1 MTNTLKKITFSLWG
15 ILILIMAAATIAGKL
30 YGTKVAETYIY
41 SSPFFIGLWIAATI
55 LSLTY
60 ICKRHLER
68 RKATCAL
75 HLAFILI
82 LSGALTTHLWG
93 IQGSVHLR
101 QGANPVTT
109 FTTNDGQTADFP
121 FGVSLKQFELAYYQG
136 TFAPMDFVSI
146 LNIHDG
152 DTTLTGKVSM
162 NHIYTYRHYRFY
174 QSAYDADQQ
183 GSTLS
188 VTCDPYGIALTYTGY
203 VAMLLAFIGFFFDRH
218 SYFRK
223 LLHHPS
229 LKRTVACLL
238 LLIGSVAALE
248 ASVPPTLPKE
258 TAGKFGK
265 LYVYYNNRI
274 CPLQTLAK
282 EFTTKLYGRPTY
294 KGFTSE
300 QVLTGWLFYYEQ
312 WKQEPVILIK
322 DKNVQ
327 NILGVKGKYACLADF
342 ANSTGYKLDQILYAE
357 ITAKELRAIEEADEK
372 FNLISM
378 ACNGSLFKLYPF
390 RDKNEKQP
398 VWYSL
403 TDELPVSIPHE
414 QWAFIRYSMNL
425 LAEKTAHQEYE
436 AIDTLIEK
444 TRIYQKK
451 EARGFLPSDAQ
462 FRAEIQYNEMDFT
475 RPLAMLCLTVGILSY
490 LYYCRRMISRRNWN
504 ISTGKLLLA
513 GLGIAGIYL
522 LILIG
527 LRGFISGHLPM
538 SNGYET
544 MQLMSL
550 CSILLTFFLYRKFQ
564 LAISFGYILCGLTLL
579 VAMLGEANPPVT
591 QLMPVLASPLLSI
604 HVVTIML
611 SYSLLAFV
619 MLNGITAIIL
629 SHTQTDCGQQIIRL
643 QVISQLILYP
653 AVFLLATGIFI
664 GAVWANVSWGRYWGW
679 DPKEVWALITL
690 LVYAAALHPAS
701 LSPFRRPQFFHWFTV
716 IAFFSVLITYFGVNF
731 IMGGMHSYA

>member
-1 MTNTLKKITFSLWG
+1 MINTLKKITFSLWG

-30 YGTKVAETYIY
+30 YGIKVAETYIY
-41 SSPFFIGLWIAATI
+41 SSLFFIGLWIAATI
-55 LSLTY
+55 LSLAY
-60 ICKRHLER
+60 ICKRHLKR

-82 LSGALTTHLWG
+82 LSGALTTHLLG

-152 DTTLTGKVSM
+152 DTTLTGKASM

-183 GSTLS
+183 GSTFS

-203 VAMLLAFIGFFFDRH
+203 IALLLAFIGFFFDRH

-248 ASVPPTLPKE
+248 ASVPPTLPKK
-258 TAGKFGK
+258 TAGKFGQ

-294 KGFTSE
+294 KDFTPE
-300 QVLTGWLFYYEQ
+300 QILTGWFFYYEQ

-342 ANSTGYKLDQILYAE
+342 ANSTGYKLDQISYAE
-357 ITAKELRAIEEADEK
+357 ITAKELRAIEEANEK
-372 FNLISM
+372 FDLISM

-403 TDELPVSIPHE
+403 TDELPISIPHE

-425 LAEKTAHQEYE
+425 LAEKTAHHEYE

-451 EARGFLPSDAQ
+451 EARGFLPSNAQ
-462 FRAEIQYNEMDFT
+462 FRAEILYNEMDFT
-475 RPLAMLCLTVGILSY
+475 RPLAMLCLTVGMLSY
-490 LYYCRRMISRRNWN
+490 LFYCRKLISEHTDSPQ
-504 ISTGKLLLA
+504 ISCLLLA
-513 GLGIAGIYL
+513 ILGIIGIYL
-522 LILIG
+522 LVLIS

-611 SYSLLAFV
+611 SYSLLAFI
-619 MLNGITAIIL
+619 MLNGMTAVVL
-629 SHTQTDCGQQIIRL
+629 YHTRTDCNEQIIRL
-643 QVISQLILYP
+643 QVISHLILYP

-664 GAVWANVSWGRYWGW
+664 GAIWANVSWGRYWGW

-690 LVYAAALHPAS
+690 LVYATALHPFS
-701 LSPFRRPQFFHWFTV
+701 LPYFQRSMFFHWFTI
-716 IAFFSVLITYFGVNF
+716 IAFLSVLITYFGVNF

>member
-1 MTNTLKKITFSLWG
+1 MTNSLKKVTFSLWG
-15 ILILIMAAATIAGKL
+15 ILILMMATATITEKL
-30 YGTKVAETYIY
+30 YGSATAETYIY
-41 SSPFFIGLWIAATI
+41 SSPFFIVLWIVTTVF
-55 LSLTY
+55 SLAY
-60 ICKRHLER
+60 MCKRHLGR
-68 RKATCAL
+68 RKATYAL

-82 LSGALTTHLWG
+82 LSGALTTHFFG
-93 IQGSVHLR
+93 IQGSIHLR
-101 QGANPVTT
+101 QGAEPVSQFSTDHGESVT
-109 FTTNDGQTADFP
+109 FP
-121 FGVSLKQFELAYYQG
+121 FSVSLKQFELVYYQG
-136 TFAPMDFVSI
+136 TFAPMDFVSV
-146 LNIHDG
+146 LNIYDNDKMLEG
-152 DTTLTGKVSM
+152 NVSM

-183 GSTLS
+183 GSTFS

-203 VAMLLAFIGFFFDRH
+203 IALLLAFIGFFFDRH

-248 ASVPPTLPKE
+248 ASVPPTLPKK
-258 TAGKFGK
+258 TAGKFGQ

-294 KGFTSE
+294 KDFTPE
-300 QVLTGWLFYYEQ
+300 QILTGWFFYYEQ

-342 ANSTGYKLDQILYAE
+342 ANSTGYKLDQISYAE
-357 ITAKELRAIEEADEK
+357 ITAKELRAIEEANEK
-372 FNLISM
+372 FDLISM

-403 TDELPVSIPHE
+403 TDELPISIPHE

-425 LAEKTAHQEYE
+425 LAEKTAHHEYE

-451 EARGFLPSDAQ
+451 EARGFLPSNAQ
-462 FRAEIQYNEMDFT
+462 FRAEILYNEMDFT
-475 RPLAMLCLTVGILSY
+475 RPLAMLCLTVGMLSY
-490 LYYCRRMISRRNWN
+490 LFYCRKLISEHTDSPQ
-504 ISTGKLLLA
+504 ISCLLLA
-513 GLGIAGIYL
+513 ILGIIGIYL
-522 LILIG
+522 LVLIS

-611 SYSLLAFV
+611 SYSLLAFI
-619 MLNGITAIIL
+619 MLNGMTAVVL
-629 SHTQTDCGQQIIRL
+629 YHTRTDCNEQIIRL
-643 QVISQLILYP
+643 QVISHLILYP

-664 GAVWANVSWGRYWGW
+664 GAIWANVSWGRYWGW

-690 LVYAAALHPAS
+690 LVYATALHPFS
-701 LSPFRRPQFFHWFTV
+701 LPYFQRSMFFHWFTI
-716 IAFFSVLITYFGVNF
+716 IAFLSVLITYFGVNF